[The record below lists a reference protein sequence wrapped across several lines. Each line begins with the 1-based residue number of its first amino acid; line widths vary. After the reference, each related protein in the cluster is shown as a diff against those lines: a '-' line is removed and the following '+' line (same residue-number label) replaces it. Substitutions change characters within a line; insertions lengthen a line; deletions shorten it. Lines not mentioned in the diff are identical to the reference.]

1 VPAGFSKLNVDRR
14 GDIVIVRFAD
24 PRIRDEETVAKI
36 ASELG
41 TVLAREKTPKLVI
54 DFSGVQAAPSF
65 MFGTLITFHEE
76 INAKQGQLRL
86 AEVAPGLRQV
96 FTATR
101 LDQMLQILPTVDEA
115 AASIT

>member
-1 VPAGFSKLNVDRR
+1 MAAGISKLKVDRR
-14 GDIVIVRFAD
+14 GDIVVVRFAD

-36 ASELG
+36 ASELTG
-41 TVLAREKTPKLVI
+41 VLAREKTPKLVI

-65 MFGTLITFHEE
+65 MFGTLITFNED
-76 INAKQGQLRL
+76 INAKNGQLRL

-101 LDQMLQILPTVDEA
+101 LDQMLKIFPTVEEA